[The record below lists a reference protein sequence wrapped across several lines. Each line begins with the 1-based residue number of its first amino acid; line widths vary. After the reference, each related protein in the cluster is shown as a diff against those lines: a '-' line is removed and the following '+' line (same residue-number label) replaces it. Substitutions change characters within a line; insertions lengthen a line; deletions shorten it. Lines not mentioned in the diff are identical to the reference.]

1 MIQLSQ
7 VLTPN
12 LPLAVSNS
20 PEHTWSWSRDP
31 RAEDV
36 KLPKRTHAQGRV
48 AHRAGRAPLPYL
60 SPHDDARVLIGWEDK
75 TEGEPALLIPP
86 SQPLPHWPLN
96 QASQHTQ
103 WILGALVLSHP
114 AYSCWVVQWVGGLYM
129 FIESSSWRADKV
141 GIKFLLLH
149 FLPKPRQLPLTTN
162 FSSPTSSPTLIYT
175 HVIHTCIYFCLHTSI
190 LSLPPCPLAC
200 MNLQMHSIHTHA
212 LCTYLQLLL
221 ATLPPFT

>member
-1 MIQLSQ
+1 MIQFSQ

-96 QASQHTQ
+96 QASQHTVD
-103 WILGALVLSHP
+103 IRSPGAFP
-114 AYSCWVVQWVGGLYM
+114 SC
-129 FIESSSWRADKV
+129 
-141 GIKFLLLH
+141 
-149 FLPKPRQLPLTTN
+149 
-162 FSSPTSSPTLIYT
+162 
-175 HVIHTCIYFCLHTSI
+175 
-190 LSLPPCPLAC
+190 
-200 MNLQMHSIHTHA
+200 
-212 LCTYLQLLL
+212 LQLLGSPMGGCPICVHREQFL
-221 ATLPPFT
+221 ES